1 LHSHNPPKKRSAPA
15 KQKTGKKQNTTEVE
29 RMKIELESIENI
41 VLWDVFSVVE
51 KLDAAYHRKSTR
63 CPHEEVLREMS
74 ANYITK

>member
-1 LHSHNPPKKRSAPA
+1 
-15 KQKTGKKQNTTEVE
+15 
-29 RMKIELESIENI
+29 MKIELESIENI
-41 VLWDVFSVVE
+41 VLGDVFSVVE